1 MRYTTFN
8 LVTDIKTGKKD
19 ALGNDI
25 ITKTE
30 SISHKGRFT
39 EWHAD
44 DEIVY
49 GRDLTS
55 STRKMIS
62 NTITLGQA
70 KKASQVKLD
79 GKYYDIK
86 SVKDL
91 GRWRLLLINGYR
103 L

>member
-8 LVTDIKTGKKD
+8 LVTNVSTGQKD
-19 ALGNDI
+19 TLGNDI
-25 ITKTE
+25 TAKVE
-30 SISHKGRFT
+30 SINHKGRFT

-44 DEIVY
+44 DEIIY

-55 STRKMIS
+55 STRKLIS
-62 NTITLGQA
+62 NTITKQEA
-70 KKASQVKLD
+70 KKASQVKLE